1 MLTRLLIS
9 SACRRH
15 SRNALML
22 ALAAMPA
29 IAAAQGRDV
38 SGTYTTNIN
47 SPQGAVKA
55 VIVLKKDAGAY
66 TGTLAAD
73 GFPTIPVS
81 NVVPTDSSLSLQGD
95 SPDGAV
101 LVKLK
106 FGSGDKITGTLVY
119 QGNEMVL
126 DGTYAA
132 GVSASA
138 AGAMA
143 AAGTYELKST
153 EPLMGSAEFPVT
165 CSLQKA
171 ANGSYSGTCGND
183 QGGAPIG
190 AAVVEGNVVTLT
202 GDSPAGPFKA
212 VLTVTGRA
220 VAGTLQLGAE
230 TAKLKGTFTP
240 K

>member
-1 MLTRLLIS
+1 MSLSHCRTALESLIV
-9 SACRRH
+9 AL
-15 SRNALML
+15 ALM
-22 ALAAMPA
+22 PA
-29 IAAAQGRDV
+29 VAAAQGRAV
-38 SGTYTTNIN
+38 TGTYTTSIN
-47 SPQGAVKA
+47 SPQGPVKA
-55 VIVLKKDAGAY
+55 VIVIRKDAGAY

-81 NVVPTDSSLSLQGD
+81 NVVPTDSTVSLQGE

-101 LVKLK
+101 LVKMK
-106 FGSGDKITGTLVY
+106 FASGDKITGTLVY

-132 GVSASA
+132 SAGPPA

-143 AAGTYELKST
+143 AAGLYELKST
-153 EPLMGSAEFPVT
+153 EPLLGSPEFPVT
-165 CSLQKA
+165 CSLERA
-171 ANGSYSGTCGND
+171 ANGMYSGTCGND

-212 VLTVTGRA
+212 VLNVSGRT

-230 TAKLKGTFTP
+230 TAKMKGTFSP